1 MHGCSIDDDN
11 PFTMLHDMGTLKG
24 SGTAV
29 TGWKKN
35 KIFGVIGSTDHH
47 GGYPGSFGHG
57 KMAVISKDNSKESL
71 WRSFKKRKVYA
82 VTGDKINLSFK
93 INGKEMGSKINKL
106 SKRSIIINAS
116 SISSLSS
123 VILFKNDNK
132 FKIFNIKSKKKIK
145 NEITGSLEIAW
156 GWGEKN
162 NITEWNGKLY
172 LEKGRILDFQN
183 CFRGVPKLQPN
194 QKFDLN
200 KFSLL
205 NKISNNNNI
214 IIFKSYTKGN
224 YSLVE
229 PGYQS
234 FKIKICSPLD
244 DKLILKINNKNY
256 KINIKDIAL
265 NGSKVFYLKGWLS
278 ELIKIGPLN
287 FKDELLFKKEI
298 IDNKPVLKTDRYRVE
313 VIQNNGH
320 RAWSSPIWVSH

>member
-1 MHGCSIDDDN
+1 
-11 PFTMLHDMGTLKG
+11 
-24 SGTAV
+24 
-29 TGWKKN
+29 
-35 KIFGVIGSTDHH
+35 
-47 GGYPGSFGHG
+47 
-57 KMAVISKDNSKESL
+57 
-71 WRSFKKRKVYA
+71 
-82 VTGDKINLSFK
+82 
-93 INGKEMGSKINKL
+93 MGSKINRL

-162 NITEWNGKLY
+162 NIVEWNGKLY
-172 LEKGRILDFQN
+172 LEKGDILDCQS

-194 QKFDLN
+194 QKFNLN
-200 KFSLL
+200 KLNLL

-214 IIFKSYTKGN
+214 IIFKSHTTGN

-234 FKIKICSPLD
+234 IKIKICSPLD

-278 ELIKIGPLN
+278 ELIKIGPFN
-287 FKDELLFKKEI
+287 FKDELMFKKEI